1 MGQRRTV
8 NGNSRMKSQQSVVL
22 VKPDALQ
29 RGLLGEII
37 HRFERKGI
45 KLIGLKMMRLTDEV
59 LDQWYVHHKEKAFFA
74 GLKKFMQS
82 SPIVAMLWEGIDAI
96 PVVRKIVGATSGR
109 EAEAG
114 SIRGDFSMS
123 RQLNL
128 IHASDGEESAKKEKG
143 LVFSDEE
150 VVEWQSADECLFYSS
165 EELGE

>member
-59 LDQWYVHHKEKAFFA
+59 LDQWYAHHKEKAFF
-74 GLKKFMQS
+74 GDLKKFMQS

-150 VVEWQSADECLFYSS
+150 VVKWQSADECLFYSS

>member
-1 MGQRRTV
+1 
-8 NGNSRMKSQQSVVL
+8 MKSQQSVVL

-150 VVEWQSADECLFYSS
+150 VVKWQSADECLFYSS

>member
-1 MGQRRTV
+1 
-8 NGNSRMKSQQSVVL
+8 MKSQQSVVL

-59 LDQWYVHHKEKAFFA
+59 LDQWYAHHKEKAFF
-74 GLKKFMQS
+74 GDLKKFMQS

-150 VVEWQSADECLFYSS
+150 VVKWQSADECLFYSS